1 MKTIHTAVCGLALA
15 VAACTTVSADEREAL
30 LGKPVNCEVAEQDI
44 ADLQTAMP
52 SRRERAGSVVRTVTP
67 VGAVASVATGSYRD
81 RAAVLTGRTEN
92 ELSAR
97 IEEIEQTCGLDSAE
111 DADA

>member
-1 MKTIHTAVCGLALA
+1 LP
-15 VAACTTVSADEREAL
+15 ACTTVSAEEREAL
-30 LGKPVNCEVAEQDI
+30 LGKPVDCAVAEQDI
-44 ADLQTAMP
+44 ADLQAAMP

-92 ELSAR
+92 ELNALGSKRSSKPVASTA
-97 IEEIEQTCGLDSAE
+97 QTTRTPEAMS
-111 DADA
+111 